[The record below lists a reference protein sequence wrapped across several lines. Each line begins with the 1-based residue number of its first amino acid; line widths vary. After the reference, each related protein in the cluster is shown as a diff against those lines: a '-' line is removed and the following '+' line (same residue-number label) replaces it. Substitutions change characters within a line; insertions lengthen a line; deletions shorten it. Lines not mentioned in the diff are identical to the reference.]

1 MEQVV
6 DNFIILALLIVAYLQ
21 LVDNA
26 DRIKESTKWGKKVL
40 CCVVLCSQIDT
51 ALVEWTVP
59 KTVDVDFL
67 YFYCIRNK

>member
-26 DRIKESTKWGKKVL
+26 DRIKESTK
-40 CCVVLCSQIDT
+40 
-51 ALVEWTVP
+51 
-59 KTVDVDFL
+59 
-67 YFYCIRNK
+67 